1 MTIADFCA
9 KLASLELSQCQ
20 QALAILWFHDQTQPD
35 IVMSAGQLAKII
47 HETGL
52 GVPHPTQLRKA
63 IERSGKVLTSTKGF
77 RLKTLA
83 RSTVRE
89 WLVSV
94 LVAETPTTSVAKRL
108 ADLSAKVIDAAER
121 SFMDEAV
128 VCINHGA
135 SRAAIVLGWCAAIYR
150 MRKKIEAIGFP
161 AFNAA
166 STHLKNQ
173 TSGKYKRW
181 NKEFAITAFG
191 ELQTTVFDTDL
202 IIVIEGMGLI
212 DGTQAQRL
220 ETCFEY
226 RCHSAHP
233 GDAPISDPH
242 VVVFFND
249 VVEIVLANPK
259 FA

>member
-9 KLASLELSQCQ
+9 KLATLELSQWQ
-20 QALAILWFHDQTQPD
+20 QALAILWFHDHAQPD
-35 IVMSAGQLAKII
+35 AVMSAGQLAKII
-47 HETGL
+47 HEAGL
-52 GVPHPTQLRKA
+52 GVPHSTQLGKA
-63 IERSGKVLTSTKGF
+63 IERSGLVLTSTKGF
-77 RLKTLA
+77 RLKTLS
-83 RSTVRE
+83 RSTVGE
-89 WLVSV
+89 WLTPI
-94 LVAETPTTSVAKRL
+94 LTAETPTTPVAKKL
-108 ADLSAKVIDAAER
+108 AEMSAKVIDSAER
-121 SFMDEAV
+121 GFIDEAV

-135 SRAAIVLGWCAAIYR
+135 SRAAIVLGWCATIHR
-150 MRKKIEAIGFP
+150 MRKKIEALGLP

-166 STHLKNQ
+166 STQLKNQ

-181 NKEFAITAFG
+181 NKEFAITSFG

-202 IIVIEGMGLI
+202 IIVLESMGLI